1 MYLSRLTLDP
11 QHPQARRDLS
21 SPYEMH
27 RTLTRAFAPDAQ
39 SQPPRFLWRFESG
52 RDTVSTA
59 TVLVQSDSAAD
70 WSVLTPMAGYALEV
84 QGNKQVDLER
94 LIDRPERR
102 YRFRLL
108 ANPTVTR
115 DGKRHGLTKEED
127 QLNWLTRQGTNGGFG
142 LCACLRLANERIQTR
157 QSSPGRRITLQSVL
171 FEGVLEVSD
180 VARLRIAVGTGLGH
194 GKALGLGL
202 LSLARIA

>member
-1 MYLSRLTLDP
+1 MYLSKLTLDP

-39 SQPPRFLWRFESG
+39 SPPPRFLWRLESG
-52 RDTVSTA
+52 RDTRPAA

-70 WSVLTPMAGYALEV
+70 WSVLTAMPGYAPQV
-84 QGNKQVDLER
+84 QGNKPVDLER
-94 LIDRPERR
+94 LIDRPGRQF
-102 YRFRLL
+102 RFRLL

-115 DGKRHGLTKEED
+115 DGKRHGLTREED
-127 QLNWLTRQGTNGGFG
+127 QLDWLTRQGVNYGFG
-142 LCACLRLANERIQTR
+142 LCACLRLGNGRIQTR
-157 QSSPGRRITLQSVL
+157 QSNPGRRITLQSVL
-171 FEGVLEVSD
+171 FEGTLEVRD
-180 VARLRIAVGTGLGH
+180 VARLCAGVSSGLGH